1 NTIMTKNDS
10 QHPRIYDAE
19 EMAFV
24 GEAEKHIPEGSLVI
38 NEPDDGSAFAYGV
51 QGLNTYYR
59 YLRTYGETNET
70 RESRVIRSELDRI
83 ASDKQVRDAVE
94 SIGAEYV
101 LVLDQGE
108 QEGERPRLFTY
119 ENGKKWR
126 GIERIRDDTPG
137 FELMLSRGDMR
148 LYHIA
153 KFEEEA

>member
-1 NTIMTKNDS
+1 
-10 QHPRIYDAE
+10 
-19 EMAFV
+19 
-24 GEAEKHIPEGSLVI
+24 
-38 NEPDDGSAFAYGV
+38 
-51 QGLNTYYR
+51 
-59 YLRTYGETNET
+59 
-70 RESRVIRSELDRI
+70 LDRI